1 MKLVNR
7 SAIALI
13 PTPAML
19 AWINRVDP
27 EDKITLAEAQMD
39 PMLFLASDIQD
50 EEELKE
56 FLEDNFDQLFESALN
71 EWYTDRAIWPSRT
84 LQNFNEYFTPKLF
97 TMLADIDD
105 DLPLERDEFVEE
117 EYDEEEEEDEGK

>member
-50 EEELKE
+50 DEEMKE
-56 FLEDNFDQLFESALN
+56 FLEDNFDQLFEYALN
-71 EWYTDRAIWPSRT
+71 EWYTDRSIWPSRT
-84 LQNFNEYFTPKLF
+84 YQNFTEYFSPKLF

-105 DLPLERDEFVEE
+105 DLPLERDEFVAEA
-117 EYDEEEEEDEGK
+117 YDDEEEEEEK

>member
-27 EDKITLAEAQMD
+27 EDKITLAEAQID

-56 FLEDNFDQLFESALN
+56 FLEDNFDQLFEYALN
-71 EWYTDRAIWPSRT
+71 EWYTDRSIWPSRT
-84 LQNFNEYFTPKLF
+84 YQNFTEYFTPKLF

-105 DLPLERDEFVEE
+105 DLPLERDEFVAEAYDDE
-117 EYDEEEEEDEGK
+117 DEEEEEK

>member
-50 EEELKE
+50 DEEMKE
-56 FLEDNFDQLFESALN
+56 FLEDNFDQLFEYALN
-71 EWYTDRAIWPSRT
+71 EWYTDRSIWPSRT
-84 LQNFNEYFTPKLF
+84 YQNFTEYFTPKLF

-105 DLPLERDEFVEE
+105 DLPLERDEFVAEA
-117 EYDEEEEEDEGK
+117 YDDEEEEEEK

>member
-27 EDKITLAEAQMD
+27 EDKITLAEAQID

-56 FLEDNFDQLFESALN
+56 FLEDNFDQLFEYALN
-71 EWYTDRAIWPSRT
+71 EWYTDRSIWPSRT
-84 LQNFNEYFTPKLF
+84 YQNFTEYFTPRLF

-105 DLPLERDEFVEE
+105 DLPLERDEFVAEAYE
-117 EYDEEEEEDEGK
+117 DEEEEEEK

>member
-27 EDKITLAEAQMD
+27 EDKVTLAETQED
-39 PMLFLASDIQD
+39 PSLFLVSDIQD
-50 EEELKE
+50 EEEMRE
-56 FLEDNFDQLFESALN
+56 FLEDNFVQMLEVALE
-71 EWYTDRAIWPSRT
+71 EWYTDTDVWPPLTYKT
-84 LQNFNEYFTPKLF
+84 LQDYFTPKLF

-105 DLPLERDEFVEE
+105 DMPLERDDMPEPEDD
-117 EYDEEEEEDEGK
+117 DESEGSDEK

>member
-19 AWINRVDP
+19 AWINRVEP
-27 EDKITLAEAQMD
+27 GDKVTLAEAQID

-56 FLEDNFDQLFESALN
+56 FLEDNFDQLFEYALN
-71 EWYTDRAIWPSRT
+71 EWYTDRSIWPSRT
-84 LQNFNEYFTPKLF
+84 YQNFTEYFTPKLF

-105 DLPLERDEFVEE
+105 DLPLERDEFVAEA
-117 EYDEEEEEDEGK
+117 YDDEEEEEEK